1 MLASRLLFLGRWKRL
16 ALALRLDLGVA
27 HPGLQIQ
34 QLELRI
40 VEFLAAGS
48 VLLDPLQ
55 TQPLFQYLDLQF
67 GPDKF
72 RLQLD
77 DLLRLGYRN
86 WQGARH
92 VR

>member
-1 MLASRLLFLGRWKRL
+1 MLASLLLFLRRRQRL
-16 ALALRLDLGVA
+16 ALALRQDLGVA

-55 TQPLFQYLDLQF
+55 TEPFFQYLDLQF
-67 GPDKF
+67 GPGKF
-72 RLQLD
+72 LPQLD
-77 DLLRLGYRN
+77 DLLGF
-86 WQGARH
+86 G
-92 VR
+92 